1 MRDQFVE
8 LWESSS
14 IIQGTMALAC
24 TGAIIYL
31 AVTGREVPQL
41 LGAIVMAVVGYYFG
55 TKSRLAGE

>member
-24 TGAIIYL
+24 TGCIIYL
-31 AVTGREVPQL
+31 AVVGRDVPEVL
-41 LGAIVMAVVGYYFG
+41 VGIVMAVVGFYFG
-55 TKSRLAGE
+55 TKRSQAA